1 MDTDHAGIKKIESS
15 ANTSWWKRVG
25 WLIVIWSLSVLSLGA
40 VAFAIRK
47 FMTAA
52 GMTT

>member
-15 ANTSWWKRVG
+15 ANISWWQRVG
-25 WLIVIWSLSVLSLGA
+25 WLIVIWALSVLALGI
-40 VAFAIRK
+40 VAFAIKK
-47 FMTAA
+47 FMAAA